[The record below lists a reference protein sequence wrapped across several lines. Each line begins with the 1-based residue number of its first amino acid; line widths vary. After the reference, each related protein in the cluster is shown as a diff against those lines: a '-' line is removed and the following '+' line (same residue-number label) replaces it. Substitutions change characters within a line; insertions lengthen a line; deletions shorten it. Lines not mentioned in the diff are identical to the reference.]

1 MKMTKI
7 LLALGIATSAITT
20 TAIANEDLT
29 MYKVAN
35 MLKQGKG
42 NVCRTPTKRKNV
54 TAVCYNNFVY
64 LYNIK
69 ESVELHPEL
78 DDSGKKLACKCPP
91 KKK

>member
-1 MKMTKI
+1 MKITKI

-20 TAIANEDLT
+20 TALADEDLT

-78 DDSGKKLACKCPP
+78 DNNGKKLTCKCTPG
-91 KKK
+91 KR

>member
-1 MKMTKI
+1 MKMMKI
-7 LLALGIATSAITT
+7 LLAATLTTSAFSTL
-20 TAIANEDLT
+20 AIADEDLT

-42 NVCRTPTKRKNV
+42 NVCKTPTKRKNV
-54 TAVCYNNFVY
+54 TAVCYNNLVY

-69 ESVELHPEL
+69 ESVELRPEL
-78 DDSGKKLACKCPP
+78 DNNGKKLECKCPP